1 MNKEPALII
10 KAFEEILRAAIPMA
24 LAFGWIHWTDVQIG
38 TVVLFTG
45 LVLGFISLLV
55 TRSQVVPTQ
64 TANAQIETA
73 IKGPS
78 TATVGTVIADT
89 AAKEK

>member
-1 MNKEPALII
+1 MNREPALII

-24 LAFGWIHWTDVQIG
+24 LAFGWIQWTDVQIG

-55 TRSQVVPTQ
+55 TRSQVTPT
-64 TANAQIETA
+64 TVANAQIETA
-73 IKGPS
+73 IKGPT
-78 TATVGTVIADT
+78 TATLGTVIADT
-89 AAKEK
+89 AAKGV